1 MNTKITP
8 NDYRIYTKTVKSSKD
23 IVNITLRTIALE
35 EILTSLYN
43 KQTKDFIFIK
53 SSNTVNINYY
63 VIQEKKKNLLYTALN
78 LKYTFKPL
86 FLFCLDYFLYKNIK
100 SFNSIISFASLFSP
114 LRINIFV
121 KLFNKKT
128 LPTLS
133 SLFINVIWLEREII
147 DFSNIT
153 IYNLKDTRRLMLDYL
168 QKRQHPHQLLIYDY
182 TYNHFIN
189 DLYTIKW

>member
-35 EILTSLYN
+35 EILTNLYN

-53 SSNTVNINYY
+53 SSNTLNINYY

-86 FLFCLDYFLYKNIK
+86 FFFCLDYFLYKNIK

-121 KLFNKKT
+121 KLFNTKT

-133 SLFINVIWLEREII
+133 SLFINVI
-147 DFSNIT
+147 
-153 IYNLKDTRRLMLDYL
+153 
-168 QKRQHPHQLLIYDY
+168 
-182 TYNHFIN
+182 
-189 DLYTIKW
+189 